1 MSAPAPAGLAMAAPT
16 GPTITPN
23 KNSPHLHSVA
33 SSLRSC
39 LDGMLPDNLR
49 NDSTAFQQ
57 HLAQQKTRLQTEK
70 NTWRFGLNYLF
81 ETLKQHKDW
90 YGRNQQ
96 FVQLR
101 KDVKRF
107 ESHVATLKTIL
118 AESVS
123 KLDLEAGLRGAEL
136 EGRVGAY
143 KVMFEVTKIVSKLS
157 RPLVK
162 LQILKPNESSLSVYC
177 DTFVL
182 DIVLSGG
189 EGAVESASLT
199 TVEKDQ
205 TSQFPDRDEDLLAS
219 LQLLANGDSVNFT
232 EKLNRLINRAELAVK
247 FPSQNFEQLE
257 LDMYAKVTDACSQQK
272 YWTAK
277 RAVEGVRIV
286 FKDPL
291 ACIPVLEP
299 PRKRVKVEEMHT
311 PSASNVSSTA
321 ADTNAMDTMNRSSDD
336 PNDGTKAPMSTQA
349 DILSSLATGEWAG
362 SISFIEWRGQ
372 VALHVVGEAPL
383 VMVGQQARKL
393 ALVAM
398 QKHEAAPTA
407 VKDVHEDEKLFNEF
421 VSWTAP
427 DGKKPILPRLHFA
440 QDHSICSVFP
450 PRSSLAMRQEFTL
463 TTKEISGGLTLHS
476 FPIPLTSASMET
488 LTSVLQVCGRS
499 LFFHALLLSIF
510 CSKSNTFGQRI
521 PADNDDAV
529 YARIKVDVAAP
540 ERITMNT
547 GDLLGANRQVLIE
560 VNTTPDCSLELS
572 VKYQAETT
580 PSLSLENALTLQKL
594 ASECHSIPLLT
605 YYALKRAV
613 QAKNGPSTTNV
624 AGATGEDCNGIAALD
639 GDLSVSMK
647 MEGEGMLLD
656 EIDMF

>member
-1 MSAPAPAGLAMAAPT
+1 MATPTAAGMTAPAAG
-16 GPTITPN
+16 

-49 NDSTAFQQ
+49 NDSAGFAQ
-57 HLAQQKTRLQTEK
+57 HLAQQQARLQTEK
-70 NTWRFGLNYLF
+70 NSWRFGLNYLF

-90 YGRNQQ
+90 YARNQQ

-101 KDVKRF
+101 KDVRRF
-107 ESHVATLKTIL
+107 EAHVATVRTLL

-143 KVMFEVTKIVSKLS
+143 KVMFEVTKIVSELS

-182 DIVLSGG
+182 DIALAGG

-205 TSQFPDRDEDLLAS
+205 SSQFPDRDEDLLAS
-219 LQLLANGDSVNFT
+219 LKLLASGDSANFT

-247 FPSQNFEQLE
+247 FPAMSFEQLE
-257 LDMYAKVTDACSQQK
+257 LELYTKVTEACSQQK

-277 RAVEGVRIV
+277 RAVEGVRIM
-286 FKDPL
+286 FNDPY
-291 ACIPVLEP
+291 ACVPVVEP
-299 PRKRVKVEEMHT
+299 PRKRVKLDDT
-311 PSASNVSSTA
+311 QASAAATGGATGA
-321 ADTNAMDTMNRSSDD
+321 ADVAAI
-336 PNDGTKAPMSTQA
+336 DGTSGPGDDRDDKTSSPAHTDA
-349 DILSSLATGEWAG
+349 LSPLANGEWTG
-362 SISFIEWRGQ
+362 SISFIEWRGE
-372 VALHVVGEAPL
+372 VALHMIGETPL
-383 VMVGQQARKL
+383 VMAGQQARKL

-398 QKHEAAPTA
+398 HKHTDLAATA
-407 VKDVHEDEKLFNEF
+407 PKDVHEDEKLFNEF

-440 QDHSICSVFP
+440 RDRSMCSVFP
-450 PRSSLAMRQEFTL
+450 SRSALAMRQEYTL
-463 TTKEISGGLTLHS
+463 TTKEISGGLKLHS
-476 FPIPLTSASMET
+476 FPIPLSNASMET
-488 LTSVLQVCGRS
+488 LANVFQVCGRS
-499 LFFHALLLSIF
+499 LFFHALVLSAF
-510 CSKSNTFGQRI
+510 CSRSNTFGQRI
-521 PADNDDAV
+521 PADNEEAV
-529 YARIKVDVAAP
+529 HARIKVDVAAP

-547 GDLLGANRQVLIE
+547 GDLLGPGKQVLIE
-560 VNTTPDCSLELS
+560 VNAKPDCSLELN
-572 VKYQAETT
+572 VKYQSEANAN
-580 PSLSLENALTLQKL
+580 PSLPLENAATLHKL
-594 ASECHSIPLLT
+594 AEACHSIPLLT
-605 YYALKRAV
+605 YYALKRTV
-613 QAKNGPSTTNV
+613 QAKNGPSA
-624 AGATGEDCNGIAALD
+624 AGAAGANGEDCNGIAALD

-656 EIDMF
+656 EMDMF